1 MSSIFDE
8 KVAICYSCAGESY
21 RESAVEQLEN
31 NYFDDDNLYFF
42 IITDDKSYFKDVKRK
57 NLIVNELK
65 DFYNDFPFLEQYE
78 ALIDSTDKSD
88 YAKKFVENRYLY
100 SFSLMRFHLLQA
112 YKENISNVAL
122 MCTDTNIDFNI
133 FKNSLLETKN
143 TIYNAVSEWDRDIS
157 ENKMMYVVNQLEFKY
172 NLKSDQ
178 IVRVLDAAGRLF
190 IFESPEYMKQ
200 FFDIWNEIIVYLFET
215 NYIKHYKGSYV
226 YHDEYILAPIYNV
239 FNLNKMHSHSG
250 KAIFRV
256 NHNQIKER
264 FWNLGSAGEGI
275 QEHTDYNEFLRINNL
290 QNG

>member
-8 KVAICYSCAGESY
+8 KVGICYSCAGESY

-133 FKNSLLETKN
+133 FNNSLLETKN
-143 TIYNAVSEWDRDIS
+143 IIYNAISEWDRDIS

-190 IFESPEYMKQ
+190 IFESPEYMKE

-215 NYIKHYKGSYV
+215 NYIEHYRGSYV

-264 FWNLGSAGEGI
+264 FWNLGSAGEGLL
-275 QEHTDYNEFLRINNL
+275 EHTDYKEFLRINNL